1 MGKPNHPLFQHRSGY
16 WILAVAY
23 LLIGCTTKPPQEV
36 IKVVDNPEKDK
47 YIARIEHEASEASA
61 ALKVAKEGVTPPHS
75 KLVDLT
81 IVRLDGVKPPTQK
94 QVDAFKATLGSTKE
108 LKKAEDKA
116 SKVEE
121 DTNELWTMV
130 DMVQLEN
137 QSLKEENEAIR
148 KEQAFSELRA
158 QCFTLGS
165 WFAIGGV
172 LLLIGSSVL
181 GMSKKNGLTLMATS
195 AFFFACP
202 FIIQDVVES
211 LWFKIGVGVLIGLG
225 AVLFLIEAYQHH
237 KCVKS
242 RLTSQQDGKDEP
254 VRVTGPR
261 G

>member
-1 MGKPNHPLFQHRSGY
+1 MGQPYHQMVRHRIRCWAGFVF
-16 WILAVAY
+16 LA
-23 LLIGCTTKPPQEV
+23 LTGCTTEPLPPV
-36 IKVVDNPEKDK
+36 VKVVDNPEKDK
-47 YIARIEHEASEASA
+47 YITRIEHEASEASA
-61 ALKVAKEGVTPPHS
+61 ALKVAKEGVALPHS

-81 IVRLDGVKPPTQK
+81 IVRLDGIKPPSQK
-94 QVDAFKATLGSTKE
+94 QVEAFKATLGSTKE

-116 SKVEE
+116 SKVED
-121 DTNELWTMV
+121 DTNELWAMV
-130 DMVQLEN
+130 DAVQLEN

-165 WFAIGGV
+165 WFAIASV

-181 GMSKKNGLTLMATS
+181 GLSKKNGLTLLATS

-225 AVLFLIEAYQHH
+225 ALIFLVEAYQHH
-237 KCVKS
+237 KTVS
-242 RLTSQQDGKDEP
+242 GRLTRDEGRP
-254 VRVTGPR
+254 S
-261 G
+261 